1 MLFQVIER
9 ADVFYWFGHK
19 MRSTAG
25 LRHATCGMR
34 RDGEVDA
41 AAIRT
46 VDEALEASGYASLRE
61 LLEGRGDEAKSLL
74 RKLTTITERAKPKV
88 WELKC
93 CGIIRESIGV

>member
-25 LRHATCGMR
+25 LRW
-34 RDGEVDA
+34 RDGEADA
-41 AAIRT
+41 AAIQT

-61 LLEGRGDEAKSLL
+61 LLEERGDEAKSLL
-74 RKLTTITERAKPKV
+74 RNLTTITERAKPKV
-88 WELKC
+88 WELRC